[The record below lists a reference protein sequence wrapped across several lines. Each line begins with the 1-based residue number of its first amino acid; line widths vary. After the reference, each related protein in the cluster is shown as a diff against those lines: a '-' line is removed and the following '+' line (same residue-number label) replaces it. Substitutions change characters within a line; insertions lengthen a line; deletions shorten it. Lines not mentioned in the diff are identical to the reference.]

1 MKRIKKNKWKTIF
14 VSMLVVIIVSY
25 GGYCYYKTNKTDS
38 SNSSFEVRTVEE
50 MTESYTKPNLTLS
63 GEVIAKNSQ
72 KIKIDSTKGQV
83 KDIKVREGDTV
94 KNSQELF
101 SYATDQQLKTKEATY
116 SKEEKERQLQV
127 ARTTASLKWESH
139 NKKVTELEELKTKR
153 NKSTDEAEKTALS
166 QEIKTLENDIE
177 MKYSEALSGD
187 NDIVTAEAEL
197 NKLIEI
203 EKVEQE
209 RLSYDV
215 VTSDCEGK
223 VTYVN
228 QELPKLSQEK
238 KQEETFME
246 IIDQTELYVTGKVNE
261 FDREKVALNKQVE
274 LVDRKNPSIRWKGKV
289 VQIANLGSDG
299 DNKKQEDNPNVTKY
313 PYKILLEKSDKMP
326 IIGTHVYANFLSND
340 EDAGKMIVEK
350 KFLFDI
356 KGKTASVWKVTHGK
370 ATKEVIE
377 FKQKNNDAVEVTKNM
392 TMADRLVNPTSEV
405 KEGVEIK

>member
-14 VSMLVVIIVSY
+14 VSTLVVLIVSY
-25 GGYCYYKTNKTDS
+25 GGYCYYKTNKPDS
-38 SNSSFEVRTVEE
+38 SNSTFEIRTVEE

-83 KDIKVREGDTV
+83 KDIKVREGDTI
-94 KNSQELF
+94 KNGQELF
-101 SYATDQQLKTKEATY
+101 SYATEQQLKAKEATY
-116 SKEEKERQLQV
+116 SKEEKERQLQA
-127 ARTTASLKWESH
+127 ARTTASLKWESY
-139 NKKVTELEELKTKR
+139 NKKATELEELKTKR
-153 NKSTDEAEKTALS
+153 NNSTDEEEKKALS

-197 NKLIEI
+197 KKLTEF

-215 VTSDCEGK
+215 VTSDGEGK
-223 VTYVN
+223 VTYIN

-246 IIDQTELYVTGKVNE
+246 IVDQTELYVTGKVNE
-261 FDREKVALNKQVE
+261 FDREKVELNKQVE

-377 FKQKNNDAVEVTKNM
+377 FKEKNNDAVEVTKNM